1 MTSVDEHV
9 KKLEP
14 SYVAGVLCLV
24 TQSCPALC
32 DSMDCSP
39 PGSSVRGNSPSKK
52 IGMGCHALL
61 QGIFPTQSLY
71 LGLLHCRRILYHL
84 SHQKSPNTRNG
95 FSTHLTKLL
104 LPLFPQ

>member
-39 PGSSVRGNSPSKK
+39 PGSSIRGDSP
-52 IGMGCHALL
+52 GN
-61 QGIFPTQSLY
+61 
-71 LGLLHCRRILYHL
+71 
-84 SHQKSPNTRNG
+84 NTG
-95 FSTHLTKLL
+95 V
-104 LPLFPQ
+104 LFPPPGNLPDPGTESASLMSPPLTGGFFITVLC